1 MACCGRATMSV
12 RQTPERPS
20 AAAGDT
26 GRTAAPIPPG
36 RQARFEYVGPTAL
49 TVFGPYTGRQYRF
62 QHSGS
67 RVVVDVVDAPSL
79 TAVPNLRRVRARSFP
94 A

>member
-1 MACCGRATMSV
+1 MAV
-12 RQTPERPS
+12 RQAPERS
-20 AAAGDT
+20 FAAAGDT

-62 QHSGS
+62 AYPGS

-79 TAVPNLRRVRARSFP
+79 TAVPNLRRVRARPSP

>member
-12 RQTPERPS
+12 RQTPDRPFV
-20 AAAGDT
+20 AAGDT
-26 GRTAAPIPPG
+26 GRTAAPIPPE

-62 QHSGS
+62 PHSGS

-79 TAVPNLRRVRARSFP
+79 TAVPNLRRVRARPSP
-94 A
+94 G